1 MYITLRDRISVTTQ
15 SQTTSSE
22 FSIKK
27 NRLPLPKNFGL
38 RMLKN
43 DPFAAT
49 VPEWI
54 DENGFIKVNENLH
67 VITGDSLNKEF
78 DFFKNNI

>member
-1 MYITLRDRISVTTQ
+1 MYITLRDRIGVKTQ

-27 NRLPLPKNFGL
+27 NTLPLPKNFGL

-49 VPEWI
+49 DPV
-54 DENGFIKVNENLH
+54 
-67 VITGDSLNKEF
+67 KE
-78 DFFKNNI
+78 I

>member
-1 MYITLRDRISVTTQ
+1 MYITLRDRIGVKTQ

-27 NRLPLPKNFGL
+27 NTLPLPKNFGL

-49 VPEWI
+49 
-54 DENGFIKVNENLH
+54 EN
-67 VITGDSLNKEF
+67 DNKGLIIISGSF
-78 DFFKNNI
+78 

>member
-1 MYITLRDRISVTTQ
+1 MFAHKEVNIYVYIFSLFCLLNDILYSIRMYITLRDRISVTTQ

-49 VPEWI
+49 A
-54 DENGFIKVNENLH
+54 
-67 VITGDSLNKEF
+67 
-78 DFFKNNI
+78 